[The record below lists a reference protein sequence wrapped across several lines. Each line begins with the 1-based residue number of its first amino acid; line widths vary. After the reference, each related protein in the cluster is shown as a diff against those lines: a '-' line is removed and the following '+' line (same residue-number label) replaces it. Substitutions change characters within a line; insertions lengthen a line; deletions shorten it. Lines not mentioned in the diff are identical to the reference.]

1 MTLKEKQ
8 SKTEEETKID
18 SSEMTKE
25 KRKLK
30 VHQKQ
35 PIEEGDLK
43 KKDEVQAYKPFIPF
57 PQRL

>member
-1 MTLKEKQ
+1 MTE
-8 SKTEEETKID
+8 D
-18 SSEMTKE
+18 

-30 VHQKQ
+30 VQQEQ

-43 KKDEVQAYKPFIPF
+43 KKEEVQAYKPHISF

>member
-8 SKTEEETKID
+8 AKTEEETKLG
-18 SSEMTKE
+18 SSKMIEE

-35 PIEEGDLK
+35 PVEEGDLK
-43 KKDEVQAYKPFIPF
+43 KKDEVQAYKPSIPF